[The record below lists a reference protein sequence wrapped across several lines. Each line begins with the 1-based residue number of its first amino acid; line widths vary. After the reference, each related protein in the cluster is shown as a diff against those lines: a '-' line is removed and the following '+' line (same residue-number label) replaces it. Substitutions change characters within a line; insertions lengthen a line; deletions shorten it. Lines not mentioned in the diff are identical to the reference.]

1 MVKKKRLPN
10 HIAIIMD
17 GNGRWAR
24 RRGFLRVRGHE
35 EGVNS
40 VREITTECAKK
51 RIGQLTLYAFS
62 NENWKR
68 SKTEVNFLMRML
80 KKFLIAERPTIRDN
94 DIILKT
100 IGRTEALPE
109 DVQKE
114 LFISME
120 ESKNNTGMILC
131 LALNY
136 GGRTEIVDAAKGLAR
151 DVKKGVVKLKGI
163 DEDVFKSYMY
173 TSDMTDPDLLIRTG
187 GEMRVSNFL
196 IWQGAY
202 AEYYVTPTY
211 WPDFN
216 RDELLK
222 ALQDYAKR
230 QRRFGL
236 VEPPA
241 S

>member
-1 MVKKKRLPN
+1 MTKKKELPN

-24 RRGFLRVRGHE
+24 RRGFMRVRGHE

-51 RIGQLTLYAFS
+51 HIGQLTLYAFS

-68 SKTEVNFLMRML
+68 SKMEVNFLMRML
-80 KKFLIAERPTIRDN
+80 KKFLIEERPTIRDN

-114 LFISME
+114 LSISME

-136 GGRTEIVDAAKGLAR
+136 GGRTEIVDAAKGLAQ
-151 DVKKGVVKLKGI
+151 DVKKGVVKLKDI
-163 DEDVFKSYMY
+163 DDDVFKSYMY
-173 TSDMTDPDLLIRTG
+173 TFDMTDPDLLIRTG

-196 IWQGAY
+196 LWEVSY
-202 AEYYVTPTY
+202 AELWFTAVY
-211 WPDFN
+211 WPEFRKEHLED
-216 RDELLK
+216 
-222 ALQDYAKR
+222 ALSDYAKR
-230 QRRFGL
+230 ERRYGGL
-236 VEPPA
+236 IE
-241 S
+241 

>member
-1 MVKKKRLPN
+1 MVKKKRLPS

-24 RRGFLRVRGHE
+24 RKGFLRVKGHE

-51 RIGQLTLYAFS
+51 HIGQLTLYAFS

-94 DIILKT
+94 NIILKT

-136 GGRTEIVDAAKGLAR
+136 GGRTEIVDAANGLAR
-151 DVKKGVVKLKGI
+151 DVKKGVVKLKDI
-163 DEDVFKSYMY
+163 DDDVFKSYMY

-196 IWQGAY
+196 LWEVSY
-202 AEYYVTPTY
+202 AELWFTSVY
-211 WPDFN
+211 WPEF
-216 RDELLK
+216 RKKHLEE
-222 ALQDYAKR
+222 ALGDYAKR
-230 QRRFGL
+230 ERRYGGL
-236 VEPPA
+236 IE
-241 S
+241 

>member
-24 RRGFLRVRGHE
+24 RKGFLRVKGHE

-51 RIGQLTLYAFS
+51 HIGQLTLYAFS

-100 IGRTEALPE
+100 IGRIEALPE

-136 GGRTEIVDAAKGLAR
+136 GGRTEIVDAANGLAR
-151 DVKKGVVKLKGI
+151 DVKKGVVKLKDI
-163 DEDVFKSYMY
+163 DNDVFKSYMY

-196 IWQGAY
+196 LWEVSY
-202 AEYYVTPTY
+202 AELWFTSVY
-211 WPDFN
+211 WPEF
-216 RDELLK
+216 RKKHLEE
-222 ALQDYAKR
+222 ALGDYAKR
-230 QRRFGL
+230 ERRYGGL
-236 VEPPA
+236 IE
-241 S
+241 

>member
-17 GNGRWAR
+17 GNGRWAK
-24 RRGFLRVRGHE
+24 RRGFLRVKGHE

-51 RIGQLTLYAFS
+51 HIGQLTLYAFS

-94 DIILKT
+94 NIILKT

-136 GGRTEIVDAAKGLAR
+136 GGRTEIVDAANGLAK
-151 DVKKGVVKLKGI
+151 DVKKGVVKLKDI
-163 DEDVFKSYMY
+163 DNDVFKSYMY

-196 IWQGAY
+196 LWEVSY
-202 AEYYVTPTY
+202 AELWFTSVY
-211 WPDFN
+211 WPEF
-216 RDELLK
+216 RKKHLEE
-222 ALQDYAKR
+222 ALGDYAKR
-230 QRRFGL
+230 ERRYGGL
-236 VEPPA
+236 IE
-241 S
+241 

>member
-17 GNGRWAR
+17 GNGRWAK
-24 RRGFLRVRGHE
+24 RRGFLRVKGHE

-51 RIGQLTLYAFS
+51 HIGQLTLYAFS

-100 IGRTEALPE
+100 IGRIEALPE

-136 GGRTEIVDAAKGLAR
+136 GGRTEIVDAANGLAR
-151 DVKKGVVKLKGI
+151 DVKKGVVKLKDI
-163 DEDVFKSYMY
+163 DDDVFKSYMY
-173 TSDMTDPDLLIRTG
+173 TADMTDPDLLIRTG

-196 IWQGAY
+196 LWEVSY
-202 AEYYVTPTY
+202 AELWFTSVY
-211 WPDFN
+211 WPEF
-216 RDELLK
+216 RKKQLEE
-222 ALQDYAKR
+222 ALSDYAKR
-230 QRRFGL
+230 ERRYGGL
-236 VEPPA
+236 IE
-241 S
+241 